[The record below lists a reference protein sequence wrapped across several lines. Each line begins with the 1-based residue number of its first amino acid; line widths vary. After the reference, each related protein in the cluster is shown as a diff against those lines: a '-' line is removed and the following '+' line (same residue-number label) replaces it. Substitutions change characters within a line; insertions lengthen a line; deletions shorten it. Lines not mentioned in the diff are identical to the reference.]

1 MELADMQDLGS
12 CAAMRWGSNPHA
24 RTTGLF
30 HRAHN
35 MVVIGVLLA
44 VAEGTSVAW
53 LSSLSS
59 FAGFFMAIV
68 EFIKE
73 EKVRKKVL
81 VMVGNGVYGVA

>member
-1 MELADMQDLGS
+1 
-12 CAAMRWGSNPHA
+12 
-24 RTTGLF
+24 
-30 HRAHN
+30 

-59 FAGFFMAIV
+59 FVGFFMAIV
-68 EFIKE
+68 EFMKE